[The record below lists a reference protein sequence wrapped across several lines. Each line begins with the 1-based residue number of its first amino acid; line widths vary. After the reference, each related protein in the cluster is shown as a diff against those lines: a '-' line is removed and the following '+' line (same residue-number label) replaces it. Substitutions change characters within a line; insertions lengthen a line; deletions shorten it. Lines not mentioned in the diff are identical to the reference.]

1 MEITKDSIENT
12 IIYNE
17 KYNIDGYWKYQDD
30 KLYLIFDYD
39 NNNFKIL
46 FEGIFKE
53 DTYKWLIDI
62 AEMMISK
69 ELDAYEFNKISI
81 TGKSLWD

>member
-30 KLYLIFDYD
+30 KTYLIFEYD
-39 NNNFKIL
+39 NINFKIL